1 MKFLVDAQLPMS
13 FVGWLRQH
21 GHDALHTLDLPLG
34 NRTPDSD
41 VVACAIRDDRIVV
54 TKDSDF
60 VQTFLLTGQPALLFI
75 STGNVSNV
83 KLELLLRRNMPAIER
98 AFASCRHVEITRT
111 TLIFHE

>member
-1 MKFLVDAQLPMS
+1 MKFLVDAQLPKR
-13 FVGWLRQH
+13 FVGWLQQH

-41 VVACAIRDDRIVV
+41 VVACAIGDDRIVV

-83 KLELLLRRNMPAIER
+83 ELEFLLHRNMPAVAR
-98 AFASCRHVEITRT
+98 AFASCRFVEITRT
-111 TLIFHE
+111 ALIVHE

>member
-1 MKFLVDAQLPMS
+1 MKFLVDAQLPKR
-13 FVGWLRQH
+13 FAQWLTQH

-41 VVACAIRDDRIVV
+41 VVACALRDDRIVV

-75 STGNVSNV
+75 STGNVSNAE
-83 KLELLLRRNMPAIER
+83 LELLIHRNITAIER

-111 TLIFHE
+111 TLIIHE